1 MNSTDRPVLSDIT
14 ALVVDDHRD
23 SVHLLIA
30 ALEPFGAAV
39 IAAGSAPEARELLRA
54 TDVDIIVCDLELPG
68 ENGLEFIRWVR
79 SRSSHGDVPAI
90 AVTFFSERFGV
101 REARAAG
108 FDVYLRKPIDPTDIV
123 GVVATLMKRRRMQ

>member
-1 MNSTDRPVLSDIT
+1 MTSTERPVLSDIT
-14 ALVVDDHRD
+14 TLGVADRRD

-68 ENGLEFIRWVR
+68 ENGLEFVRWVR
-79 SRSSHGDVPAI
+79 SRF
-90 AVTFFSERFGV
+90 VT
-101 REARAAG
+101 
-108 FDVYLRKPIDPTDIV
+108 
-123 GVVATLMKRRRMQ
+123 RRRPRDRRDVLLGALRGA